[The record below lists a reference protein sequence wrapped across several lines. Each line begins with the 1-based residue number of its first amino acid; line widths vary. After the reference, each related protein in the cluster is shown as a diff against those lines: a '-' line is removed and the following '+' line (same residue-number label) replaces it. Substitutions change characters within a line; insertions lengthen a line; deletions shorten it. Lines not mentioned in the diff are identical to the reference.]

1 MGNPLMGILEGNCPY
16 KNSQRGIPYKEP
28 RRGITK
34 KGIPKGTT
42 LTRIPKG
49 GIPYILLIPIGIP

>member
-1 MGNPLMGILEGNCPY
+1 MGILEGNCPY
-16 KNSQRGIPYKEP
+16 KDSQRGIPYKEP
-28 RRGITK
+28 RRGITD